1 MKHLEFK
8 RKYADLLLSGKKR
21 ITIRNWTNLK
31 AGDEVYVHCGGKI
44 IGKAKISA
52 VERKKISE
60 LTDEEARLD
69 GFSSREDMVEE
80 LERIGYGDEVYVIRF
95 DFEPIESVNP
105 HNMYYGDADLVEVAE
120 KSLKHLDLEER
131 DRKVLEIFLMYGSIR
146 KAARKL
152 GGSRKRGE
160 IRKVL
165 RKCYLMLKERSLI

>member
-69 GFSSREDMVEE
+69 GFSSREDMLEE

-165 RKCYLMLKERSLI
+165 RKCYSDLVRLGLI

>member
-69 GFSSREDMVEE
+69 GFSSREDMLEE

-160 IRKVL
+160 IRKIL

>member
-69 GFSSREDMVEE
+69 GFSSREDMLEE

-95 DFEPIESVNP
+95 DFEPIEFVNP

>member
-69 GFSSREDMVEE
+69 GFSSREDMLEE

-105 HNMYYGDADLVEVAE
+105 HNTYYGDADLVEVAE

-152 GGSRKRGE
+152 AGSRKRGE
-160 IRKVL
+160 IRKIL

>member
-31 AGDEVYVHCGGKI
+31 VGDEVYVHCGGKI

-69 GFSSREDMVEE
+69 GFSSREDMLEE